1 MKKVDVVYVVMLDVY
16 NTSYSSYHIIGVY
29 SDMDKA
35 RMGLKKHFLKN
46 SKDTTIIKEDPI
58 YIECMAATSEE
69 AYRWHIVPRT
79 LDDKGEE
86 GMNSEFEFCIFNRED
101 MEHKAPQ
108 DNWDNW

>member
-16 NTSYSSYHIIGVY
+16 NASFSSYRIIGVY

-69 AYRWHIVPRT
+69 AYRWHIVPRS
-79 LDDKGEE
+79 LDENGFDD
-86 GMNSEFEFCIFNRED
+86 FEFCIFNRDD